1 MSELNPRQW
10 ALYRFLVEQGDKWNY
25 QEDIAKALPDWYA
38 PIDPTADY
46 HNTKE
51 RHLMTKDIRA
61 INDSGIIQKI
71 VLSNPSKGVKIAT
84 EEEWQ
89 ECIKREY
96 ISVFKKLKRIRNK
109 ERKGTLNGQTRLVFK
124 SERDTIE
131 AFLHEA

>member
-1 MSELNPRQW
+1 MGELNERQK
-10 ALYRFLVEQGDKWNY
+10 ALYNFLLQQNNQWTF

-38 PIDPTADY
+38 PIEQTKDY

-61 INDSGIIQKI
+61 LNDSSVIQKI
-71 VLSNPSKGVKIAT
+71 ILSNPNKGVKIANK
-84 EEEWQ
+84 EEWQ
-89 ECIKREY
+89 ECIKRDY

-109 ERKGTLNGQTRLVFK
+109 ERKGCMDGQMRFGFK

-131 AFLHEA
+131 AFLREA

>member
-1 MSELNPRQW
+1 MLNNRQW
-10 ALYRFLVEQGDKWNY
+10 ALYNYLKSRGNEWTY

-38 PIDPTADY
+38 PIEPTNDY

-61 INDSGIIQKI
+61 INESDVIQKVI
-71 VLSNPSKGVKIAT
+71 ISNPSKGVKIAT
-84 EEEWQ
+84 AEEWQ

-96 ISVFKKLKRIRNK
+96 ISVFKRLKRIRTK
-109 ERKGTLNGQTRLVFK
+109 ERKGLLNGQTRLVFK

-131 AFLHEA
+131 AFLREA

>member
-1 MSELNPRQW
+1 MSELNSRQF
-10 ALYRFLVEQGDKWNY
+10 ALYNYLKSRGNEWTY

-38 PIDPTADY
+38 PIEEAKDY

-61 INDSGIIQKI
+61 INESSVIQKVI
-71 VLSNPSKGVKIAT
+71 ISNPSRGVKIAT
-84 EEEWQ
+84 EDEWK

-96 ISVFKKLKRIRNK
+96 TSVFNKLKRIRNK
-109 ERKGTLNGQTRLVFK
+109 ERKGLMNGQTRLVFK
-124 SERDTIE
+124 TERDTIE

>member
-10 ALYRFLVEQGDKWNY
+10 ALYNFLKEQGDVWTY

-38 PIDPTADY
+38 PIEPKKDY

-61 INDSGIIQKI
+61 INDSSVIQKI
-71 VLSNPSKGVKIAT
+71 IISNPSRGVKIAT

-89 ECIKREY
+89 ECIKRDY
-96 ISVFKKLKRIRNK
+96 ISVFKRLERIRNK
-109 ERKGTLNGQTRLVFK
+109 ERKGRMDGQTRLVFK

-131 AFLHEA
+131 AFLREA

>member
-1 MSELNPRQW
+1 MSELNTRQW
-10 ALYRFLVEQGDKWNY
+10 ELYKFLKSRGNEWTY
-25 QEDIAKALPDWYA
+25 QEEIAKALPDYYS
-38 PIDPTADY
+38 PIEPTKDY

-61 INDSGIIQKI
+61 INDSSIIQKVI
-71 VLSNPSKGVKIAT
+71 ISNPSRGVKIAT
-84 EEEWQ
+84 EAEWQ

-96 ISVFKKLKRIRNK
+96 ISVFKRLKRIRNK
-109 ERKGTLNGQTRLVFK
+109 ERKGLMNGQTRLVFK

>member
-10 ALYRFLVEQGDKWNY
+10 ALYRFLVEQGDKWTY

-38 PIDPTADY
+38 PIEETKDY

-51 RHLMTKDIRA
+51 RHLMTKDIRI
-61 INDSGIIQKI
+61 INDSSVIQKVI
-71 VLSNPSKGVKIAT
+71 ISNPSRGVKIAT
-84 EEEWQ
+84 EAEWQ

-109 ERKGTLNGQTRLVFK
+109 ERKGALNNQTRLVFK

>member
-10 ALYRFLVEQGDKWNY
+10 ALYRFLMEQGDVWTH
-25 QEDIAKALPDWYA
+25 QEDIAKALPDYYA
-38 PIDPTADY
+38 PIEEVKDY
-46 HNTKE
+46 HNTRE

-61 INDSGIIQKI
+61 LNDSSVIQKVI
-71 VLSNPSKGVKIAT
+71 ISNPSKGVKIAT
-84 EEEWQ
+84 EAEWQ

-96 ISVFKKLKRIRNK
+96 ISVFKRLKRIRNK
-109 ERKGTLNGQTRLVFK
+109 ERKGLLNGQTRLVFK